1 MGIYVDDRTEAQKRT
16 HRMAIVGTDSFMSGW
31 GEASNGVS
39 YAGWAFKD
47 GDQAECLSWVD
58 SRSEMKRVR
67 VVALDEYKPNA
78 AHTHIYVFKPE
89 IHKAIGKAC
98 WTRGGP
104 PTESYWYEKLAPL
117 MAEVRYWRKHGA
129 GMIPSSAKGTSA
141 AMNRARQELWDGV
154 TDSVYALAQMAR
166 DWRCEGDRC

>member
-67 VVALDEYKPNA
+67 VVALDEFKPNA

-117 MAEVRYWRKHGA
+117 MAEVRKAEAHARKHG
-129 GMIPSSAKGTSA
+129 
-141 AMNRARQELWDGV
+141 ARQELWDGV